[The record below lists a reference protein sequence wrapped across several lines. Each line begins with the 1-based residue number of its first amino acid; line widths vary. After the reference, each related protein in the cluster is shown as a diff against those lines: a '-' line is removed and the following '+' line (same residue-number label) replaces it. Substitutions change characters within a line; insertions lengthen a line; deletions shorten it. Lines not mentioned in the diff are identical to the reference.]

1 MNKNNCCAL
10 VFVLFL
16 LLSSP
21 PVYGLVNQA
30 VKVLKLGDNVVADSN
45 NCQKDV
51 GVVLHSFVFLGL
63 LLACCSNKRSK
74 KYTGY
79 AVVMAVVF
87 GVLNLKMVYSEVGV
101 GYGRLTIV
109 GDKKANSGN
118 HSDGGCP
125 TYAGVV
131 IHAVVF
137 VVINCVVMSAM
148 GLC

>member
-21 PVYGLVNQA
+21 YTYGLVNQA
-30 VKVLKLGDNVVADSN
+30 VNALNLGVNVVADSA

-51 GVVLHSFVFLGL
+51 GVFLHSVVFLGL
-63 LLACCSNKRSK
+63 LLAFCSNKRSK

-87 GVLNLKMVYSEVGV
+87 GILNLKMVYSKVGK
-101 GYGRLTIV
+101 GYGEL
-109 GDKKANSGN
+109 GDSKN
-118 HSDGGCP
+118 HNNGGCP

-131 IHAVVF
+131 IHAVFF
-137 VVINCVVMSAM
+137 VIINCVVMSAM